1 MSDDNKM
8 SNGRPAAANSGAV
21 PFWHRLSTKLLVIT
35 VLSVLVAEVLIFIP
49 SVANFRLRWL
59 EERLSTAAAVTVLL
73 LGDEQMELPRNVQDD
88 VLLALGAKAV
98 AVRSNGDSRLLVVS
112 EIPPEVDEHIDVKN
126 VGPFEAVVGALDSM
140 LRGGNRV
147 LRVHGQVG
155 DSAKEFELIMSD
167 KGLRKAMF
175 VYARNVAILSLIIS
189 FITAALVFGAI
200 HRFLIRPIRDLRGAM
215 VSFAAEP
222 EDPSRILTPSGRSDE
237 LGVAEQ
243 QLASM
248 QTQLQRTLGQQK
260 HLADLG
266 LAVSKINH
274 DLRNMLASAQL
285 ISDRLRT
292 ASEPSIQAFAPK
304 LVRTL
309 DRAVGYTESVLSYGR
324 AHEAPPSRRMLNLRR
339 LVDDVDDM
347 LGVSAGSIAFENRV
361 DATFEIDADAEQL
374 FRVLMNL
381 SRNAVQAMGGEE
393 DETFVRRLT
402 IAAQRQGSISR
413 ITVSDTGPGLPPKA
427 RENLFAAFRGSA
439 RTGGTGL
446 GLAIAQELVRAH
458 GGTIEL
464 VESVGG
470 RTVFEFTIPDQP
482 IRLEEARNAF
492 RRPA

>member
-1 MSDDNKM
+1 MPGDNKRVE
-8 SNGRPAAANSGAV
+8 GEVTAANSGAV
-21 PFWHRLSTKLLVIT
+21 PLSRRLSTRLLVIT
-35 VLSVLVAEVLIFIP
+35 VLSVLVAEILIFIP
-49 SVANFRLRWL
+49 SIANYRLRWL
-59 EERLSTAAAVTVLL
+59 EERLGTAAAATVLL
-73 LGDEQMELPRNVQDD
+73 LGDEQMDLPRNVQDD

-112 EIPPEVDEHIDVKN
+112 EIPPEVDEHIDVTN
-126 VGPFEAVVGALDSM
+126 VGVVEAVTGALDTM
-140 LRGGNRV
+140 LRGGDRV
-147 LRVHGQVG
+147 LRVYGQVG
-155 DSAKEFELIMSD
+155 DSAKEFELIIPD

-189 FITAALVFGAI
+189 FITAALVFWAI
-200 HRFLIRPIRDLRGAM
+200 HRFLIRPIRDLRAAMMRFGA
-215 VSFAAEP
+215 AP
-222 EDPSRILTPSGRSDE
+222 DDPGRILQPSGRTDE

-243 QLASM
+243 QLAAM
-248 QTQLQRTLGQQK
+248 QMELQRTLGEQK

-292 ASEPSIQAFAPK
+292 ANEPSIQAFAPK

-324 AHEAPPSRRMLNLRR
+324 AHEAPPSRRMLKLRR
-339 LVDDVDDM
+339 LVDDVEDL
-347 LGVSAGSIAFENRV
+347 LGIGGSGIAFENKV
-361 DATFEIDADAEQL
+361 DASFEIDADAEQL
-374 FRVLMNL
+374 FRVLTNL
-381 SRNAVQAMGGEE
+381 SRNAVQAMSGDG
-393 DETFVRRLT
+393 DTIVIRRLT
-402 IAAQRQGSISR
+402 VAAERHGSVSH
-413 ITVSDTGPGLPPKA
+413 ITVADTGPGLPTKA

-439 RTGGTGL
+439 RSGGTGL

-458 GGTIEL
+458 GGAIEL

-470 RTVFEFTIPDQP
+470 RTVFAITIPDQP
-482 IRLEEARNAF
+482 IRLEEARNIL